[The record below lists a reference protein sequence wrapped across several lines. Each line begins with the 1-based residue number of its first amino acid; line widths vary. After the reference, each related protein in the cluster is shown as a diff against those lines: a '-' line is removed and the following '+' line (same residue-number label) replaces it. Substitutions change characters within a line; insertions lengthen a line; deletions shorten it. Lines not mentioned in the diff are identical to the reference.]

1 MDIDLPKSAG
11 IRFAGTQ
18 LKEHEAFLLLIRTA
32 SSFQRNSFIFNLFS
46 SRCRQL
52 KYKNLQEVYKYLKE
66 KGFIVSGLDY
76 LDNYYY
82 ENIGGVLK
90 GICNLD
96 GSFNSFNLCK
106 HPTYKEV
113 RNELTIIAREFPALE
128 ITATIYDSCISD
140 DNKKPAFSFLIK
152 DGLLCST
159 ENHLSSLPYEFREY
173 ENLNYNHLNMF
184 AKLLSK
190 DIFGTETELLDWC
203 IKRKYFETLIL

>member
-1 MDIDLPKSAG
+1 MDIDLPKSTG

-32 SSFQRNSFIFNLFS
+32 SSFQRNSSIFNLFS

-96 GSFNSFNLCK
+96 GSFNSFNQ
-106 HPTYKEV
+106 
-113 RNELTIIAREFPALE
+113 R
-128 ITATIYDSCISD
+128 
-140 DNKKPAFSFLIK
+140 
-152 DGLLCST
+152 
-159 ENHLSSLPYEFREY
+159 
-173 ENLNYNHLNMF
+173 
-184 AKLLSK
+184 
-190 DIFGTETELLDWC
+190 
-203 IKRKYFETLIL
+203 YFWY